1 MWDASDSGKHSNN
14 KIIKIFFSTKFALPF
29 FFNFVI

>member
-14 KIIKIFFSTKFALPF
+14 KIIKIFFFHEVCIAF
-29 FFNFVI
+29 FL